1 MNDLSQV
8 NFGLKLKDAGVIKAR
23 DVSLIEDNIRYPFFF
38 KEYKERSKGQCMGLP
53 MGRGATRAF
62 YPGDFF

>member
-1 MNDLSQV
+1 MNDLSRV
-8 NFGLKLKDAGVIKAR
+8 NFGLKLKDAGVIKAG
-23 DVSLIEDNIRYPFFF
+23 DVSLIEYKIKYPFFF

-53 MGRGATRAF
+53 IGRGTTGAF